1 MPVRANTHACPWARA
16 LRARVCCIC
25 VRGPCL
31 GRPVSALG
39 HPFGHLAPA
48 GPLTPPAACWLLSVR
63 DELFECQAVNSQLR
77 VSLAVSRPFSSWNRS
92 ILTEIY
98 LCHACSCQEILRTKT
113 AGQDADFKTIKKA
126 FRKLSRT
133 LHPDKAPDGKGDQA
147 RFALVA
153 GAYETLSDPDKRS
166 MYDAFGS
173 VTRFQVPGMQRTY
186 IAAKG
191 IQLKVYEDEDAAVK
205 AWTKRQFMKRNT
217 EDTYIVDFFAPVR
230 SLARDEL
237 TEVFP
242 TA

>member
-113 AGQDADFKTIKKA
+113 AGQALSGK
-126 FRKLSRT
+126 RKLKQAAVQLMAAHTTIVSR
-133 LHPDKAPDGKGDQA
+133 P
-147 RFALVA
+147 A
-153 GAYETLSDPDKRS
+153 GAPPHDDSQSHEHGATEPPESAGAGAAAAAAELAQRGLRSACEELSLSASK
-166 MYDAFGS
+166 
-173 VTRFQVPGMQRTY
+173 T
-186 IAAKG
+186 AA
-191 IQLKVYEDEDAAVK
+191 
-205 AWTKRQFMKRNT
+205 
-217 EDTYIVDFFAPVR
+217 
-230 SLARDEL
+230 
-237 TEVFP
+237 
-242 TA
+242 